1 MTRAGEQFTEWL
13 AAKIGSAE
21 FDICSRWATKY
32 RLMKDSKP
40 YSLDHYP
47 YVREIMDSTA
57 KCNWIKKGA
66 QTGLTE
72 AAITIAIFTAIRYKK
87 DVIYYFPTKA
97 KMNEFSRSRFDDAI
111 ELSPWIGALCRLKNA
126 YLKRFGTASLFLL
139 GANSAADLKSTSAS
153 RLLMDEFDEWRPE
166 AVSLAIERL
175 SGQADGDTRLWGFS
189 TPTLPDVGIDAK
201 YAESTR
207 ECFFFNCPACNE
219 EIDFTWD
226 EDNLEFHCF
235 EPGDTPA
242 EAFYYCW
249 RCRARLPH
257 DEKSSFLKGGRYQA
271 KRPDGSSFEP
281 DPELK
286 RLNRGFYVPQMLSPG
301 VTPEDLSIKWRR
313 GQGGELAAIRE
324 FYNSAIGQPFLE
336 DQHRVTDSHLK
347 YAKVEAHKTHEKL
360 HGGEPFRISALGPI
374 KKEKHF
380 VTLGIDQGGPTHHW
394 AAISWKFDRARYGD
408 PNDRAVGKMIG
419 CGRVMAD
426 EWDRVYGL
434 MREFRVRMCVVDFF
448 PQPTEA
454 RKFARRFQEFV
465 YLCQYTVGNAGREIR
480 TTEDD
485 YGANLVKVD
494 KTAWLSKTIGR
505 IISGDLL
512 LPIDTPEELEDHVKS
527 LIRTMNKDRV
537 HAEFKKQD
545 GVADHY
551 AHALNYAE
559 IALKILDPA
568 LSSSD
573 SIVG

>member
-1 MTRAGEQFTEWL
+1 MTLIGEKLSEWF
-13 AAKIGSAE
+13 ATKFVTAE
-21 FDICSRWATKY
+21 LDVCSRWAIKY
-32 RLMKDSKP
+32 RIMKGGKR
-40 YSLDHYP
+40 YSLEHYP
-47 YVREIMDSTA
+47 YVREIMDSVA
-57 KCNWIKKGA
+57 LCNWIKKGA

-72 AAITIAIFTAIRYKK
+72 AAITIAIFTAIRYGK
-87 DVIYYFPTKA
+87 DVIYYFPTKS
-97 KMNEFSRSRFDDAI
+97 KMAEFSRSRFDDAI
-111 ELSPWIGALCRLKNA
+111 ELSEPIKKLCRAQGA
-126 YLKRFGTASLFLL
+126 YLKRFGTASLFML
-139 GANSAADLKSTSAS
+139 GANSDADLKSTAAS
-153 RLLMDEFDEWRPE
+153 RLLMDEFDEWKTG
-166 AVSLAIERL
+166 AVSLALERL
-175 SGQADGDTRLWGFS
+175 AGQVDGDTRLWGFS

-201 YAESTR
+201 YAISTR
-207 ECFFFNCPACNE
+207 ECFFFDCPSCRKP
-219 EIDFTWD
+219 IDLAWD
-226 EDNLEFHCF
+226 EENLEFHCF
-235 EPGDTPA
+235 EPGDTPR

-249 RCRARLPH
+249 RCRGVLPH
-257 DEKSSFLKGGRYQA
+257 EDKPDFLANGYYAA
-271 KRPDGSSFEP
+271 KTPEGDPVDP

-313 GQGGELAAIRE
+313 GQSGELASIRE
-324 FYNSAIGQPFLE
+324 FHNSAIGQPYLE
-336 DQHRVTDSHLK
+336 DQHRVNDTHLK

-360 HGGEPFRISALGPI
+360 HGGETFRMSALGPI
-374 KKEKHF
+374 KKDKHF

-394 AAISWKFDRARYGD
+394 AAISWKFDRSRYGD

-419 CGRVMAD
+419 CGRIMAD
-426 EWDRVYGL
+426 EWDRIYGL
-434 MREFRVRMCVVDFF
+434 MREFRVRMCVIDFF

-454 RKFARRFQEFV
+454 RKFARRFKEFV
-465 YLCQYTVGNAGREIR
+465 YLCQYTTGNAGREIR
-480 TTEDD
+480 TDEDD

-505 IISGDLL
+505 IIAGDLL
-512 LPIDTPEELEDHVKS
+512 LPLDTPQELEAHVKS

-559 IALKILDPA
+559 IALKVLDPQ